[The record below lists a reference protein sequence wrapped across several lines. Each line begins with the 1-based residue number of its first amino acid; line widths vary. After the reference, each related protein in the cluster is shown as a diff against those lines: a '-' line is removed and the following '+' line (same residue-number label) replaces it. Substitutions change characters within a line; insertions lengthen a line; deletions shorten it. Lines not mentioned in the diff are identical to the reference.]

1 MGESAPCLKKIIPIL
16 MNANQNDNNQT
27 KDEDREEFFELTIE
41 PESEEA
47 KEMAEALGKLIAEK
61 GELDGIRLQD
71 KD

>member
-1 MGESAPCLKKIIPIL
+1 